1 VLDLG
6 RILAHGALLSVLASL
21 VVMGA
26 VTFNPRFALKDL
38 PRDIRESVPPLTRR
52 ETLQALFF
60 FIPFMALLV
69 GIPILSALG
78 LEPQGAVD
86 VSFGALFVHILGVL
100 LVFFV
105 VDLVVLDWLIYCT
118 ITPKRLVVPGT
129 EGMAGY
135 KDYLHHLRAHARGM
149 VWLAI
154 AALVLAVIVRIIR

>member
-1 VLDLG
+1 MLDLG
-6 RILAHGALLSVLASL
+6 RMLAHGALLSVLASL

-38 PRDIRESVPPLTRR
+38 PRDIRDSVPPLTRR
-52 ETLQALFF
+52 ETLQAWFF
-60 FIPFMALLV
+60 FLPFLALVL
-69 GIPILSALG
+69 GIPVLSALG
-78 LEPQGAVD
+78 LDAEGVAG

-118 ITPKRLVVPGT
+118 ITPRRLVIPGT

-135 KDYLHHLRAHARGM
+135 KDYRHHLRAHARGM

-154 AALVLAVIVRIIR
+154 AALVLAAVVRIIR

>member
-1 VLDLG
+1 MLDPG

-21 VVMGA
+21 VLMGA

-69 GIPILSALG
+69 GIPVMSALG
-78 LEPQGAVD
+78 LEAEGAVD
-86 VSFGALFVHILGVL
+86 VSFGVLFAHIIGVLFV
-100 LVFFV
+100 FFI

-118 ITPKRLVVPGT
+118 ITPGRLVIPGT
-129 EGMAGY
+129 EGLAGY
-135 KDYLHHLRAHARGM
+135 KDYVHHLRAHACGI

-154 AALVLAVIVRIIR
+154 AALVLAAIVRMIR